1 MDLLKAKSFLVL
13 VAMFLLAPSP
23 AALAYRSDLDLEK
36 ITDEPVI
43 GSQSPD
49 GSKPAEAQA
58 QAQENLKKEEAKV
71 AESNAADKEKAKAEA
86 KEKKDLAK
94 KAAEE
99 FDRTLCHSTQ
109 EYINTLKFM
118 RNTQV
123 ILVNENTARLISDK
137 VSKACDGGAER
148 FGKVLTL
155 LKTVG
160 LSDTRA
166 LEIALDFSSRPLE
179 VQKNFIEIFTKSFL
193 GEFFDYDYRTAASLA
208 FELSKDYRGD
218 PVQVREDFIELV
230 RFCKADDKL
239 DLPARLCAEYSIK
252 LARLTQFHP
261 NGVRS
266 SFYKLY
272 ERFRDDRTFAMDIRN
287 SLELSYNILKFGPRA
302 ADNFFTAYDFA
313 VSEAGLNLTQGASIE
328 FSLRMASR
336 SFKGNEPP
344 LVPNLNDPVV
354 VRNAA
359 SVR

>member
-1 MDLLKAKSFLVL
+1 MDFLNTKAFFILSGLLLVTPM
-13 VAMFLLAPSP
+13 AF
-23 AALAYRSDLDLEK
+23 AYPGDLELEK
-36 ITDEPVI
+36 ITDEPQV
-43 GSQSPD
+43 GSQAPD

-58 QAQENLKKEEAKV
+58 LAQENLKKEEAKV
-71 AESNAADKEKAKAEA
+71 AEAKAVDREKAKTEE

-94 KAAEE
+94 KAAEQFE
-99 FDRTLCHSTQ
+99 RTLCHSTQ
-109 EYINTLKFM
+109 EYIDTLKFM
-118 RNTQV
+118 RATQV
-123 ILVNENTARLISDK
+123 ILVTEHTARLIADK
-137 VSKACDGGAER
+137 VSRACDGGADR

-160 LSDTRA
+160 LSDTKA
-166 LEIALDFSSRPLE
+166 LEMALDFSSRPIE
-179 VQKNFIEIFTKSFL
+179 VQKNFMEIFTKTFL

-261 NGVRS
+261 KGVRS

-287 SLELSYNILKFGPRA
+287 SLELSYNILKHGPRA
-302 ADNFFTAYDFA
+302 ADNFFAAYDFA
-313 VSEAGLNLTQGASIE
+313 VSEAGLNLTQSASIE

-344 LVPNLNDPVV
+344 LVPNLNNPIV